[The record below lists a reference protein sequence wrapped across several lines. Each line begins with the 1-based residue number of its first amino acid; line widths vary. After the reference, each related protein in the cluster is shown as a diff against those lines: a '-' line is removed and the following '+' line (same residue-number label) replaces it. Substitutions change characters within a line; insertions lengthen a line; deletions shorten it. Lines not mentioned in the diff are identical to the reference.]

1 MKYIIKIIALCVIL
15 SQTFLF
21 ADGPYSVGIVTEA
34 DGLRN
39 GPDYQGGIVYFPID
53 AEGPLSTIVMVPGW
67 MRDISSIETWGPF
80 LASYGIVTI
89 FVNVNWIWEYSMPRA
104 YALLDGIVTIQ
115 EENVRDGS
123 PLFGHLDLE
132 QIAVG
137 GWSMGGGGAL
147 LAAGL
152 DSSLKAVLALAPYL
166 ESDYV
171 SPEVL
176 NQDAPVIFLSG
187 EYDDEAPNAQHTN
200 VFFVFT
206 PETTPKL
213 LFEIAGGSHW
223 TVTNPNNNV
232 DMGLKALYWIENFVR
247 NDPTNCSLLLE
258 VPPSASLF
266 ATNVVCQTVGDLN
279 SDEEID
285 IFDVLYIVD
294 LIINSSSYNGQ
305 ADFNHDDSIDM
316 LDVVTMLNFILN
328 GS

>member
-21 ADGPYSVGIVTEA
+21 ADGPYSVGIVTES

-132 QIAVG
+132 QIEMA
-137 GWSMGGGGAL
+137 
-147 LAAGL
+147 
-152 DSSLKAVLALAPYL
+152 K
-166 ESDYV
+166 
-171 SPEVL
+171 
-176 NQDAPVIFLSG
+176 
-187 EYDDEAPNAQHTN
+187 
-200 VFFVFT
+200 
-206 PETTPKL
+206 
-213 LFEIAGGSHW
+213 
-223 TVTNPNNNV
+223 
-232 DMGLKALYWIENFVR
+232 
-247 NDPTNCSLLLE
+247 
-258 VPPSASLF
+258 
-266 ATNVVCQTVGDLN
+266 
-279 SDEEID
+279 
-285 IFDVLYIVD
+285 
-294 LIINSSSYNGQ
+294 
-305 ADFNHDDSIDM
+305 
-316 LDVVTMLNFILN
+316 
-328 GS
+328 